1 MMGSKINGLE
11 QIRLIL
17 KPKDLADEYRKKQD
31 MYTMTKGPGDF
42 NAGLQKMTVCRTK
55 CNSRNKMM
63 EKL

>member
-1 MMGSKINGLE
+1 MMGSEINGLE

-42 NAGLQKMTVCRTK
+42 NAGLQKMTVC
-55 CNSRNKMM
+55 
-63 EKL
+63 